1 MLLIMLSD
9 NETNVFFSYNRGFPK
24 DSAHSENSL
33 YWGSHLLIP
42 KVIGIDPV
50 MGFREI
56 YVQHYREQ
64 TNILF

>member
-9 NETNVFFSYNRGFPK
+9 NETNVFFSYNRGFPN
-24 DSAHSENSL
+24 DSAHAENSL

-50 MGFREI
+50 MGFR
-56 YVQHYREQ
+56 
-64 TNILF
+64 